1 MKDLIKRAEVQTEGI
16 DWEFFRDNFLRSQ
29 KGLSYLTVTAYK
41 TAINCFTRY
50 MASKDITHP
59 VQDDIYDYQDY
70 LQKENK
76 SIFTQNLYM
85 VSLKKFFE
93 YLGKPYEGQDFKA
106 YADIYSMAAPRIR
119 RPERRKHHREM
130 PTETEVQKLRDL
142 LKDKDRKS
150 SRDLLMV
157 DLALYCGL
165 RVNEIVNV
173 RVEDIRQDGDK
184 YRLYVLRKGHTS
196 RNYYVYLDAG
206 IAKRLQAYNKKY
218 KLKRYVF
225 TDIAH
230 NKTKERLS
238 STTIS
243 VTISENMKKAGIK
256 RKTLTAHSLRHYAG
270 TKYYQETKDLYATQQ
285 FMGHK
290 DSATTEVYMHV
301 ENNYS
306 RVGVTLSPA

>member
-1 MKDLIKRAEVQTEGI
+1 MKDLIKRDEVQTEGI

-29 KGLSYLTVTAYK
+29 KGLSYKTVTSYR
-41 TAINCFTRY
+41 TGINCFT
-50 MASKDITHP
+50 KWIQQEGITHP
-59 VQDDIYDYQDY
+59 VPDDIYNYQDY
-70 LQKENK
+70 LQKENY

-85 VSLKKFFE
+85 VTLKKFFA
-93 YLGKPYEGQDFKA
+93 YLENPYEGKDFKA
-106 YADIYSMAAPRIR
+106 YADIYKAAAPQIR

-130 PTETEVQKLRDL
+130 PTEIEVQKLRDV

-173 RVEDIRQDGDK
+173 RVEDIRQDKDTFK
-184 YRLYVLRKGHTS
+184 LYVLRKGHTA
-196 RNYYVYLDAG
+196 RNYYVYLDQG
-206 IAKRLQAYNKKY
+206 IAERMQAYTKEY

-243 VTISENMKKAGIK
+243 VTISENMKRAGIK

-306 RVGVTLSPA
+306 RVGVTLSPV

>member
-1 MKDLIKRAEVQTEGI
+1 MTDLIKRAEVQTEGI

-29 KGLSYLTVTAYK
+29 TGLSYLTVTAYR

-50 MASKDITHP
+50 MDVKDITHP
-59 VQDDIYDYQDY
+59 VPDDIYDYQDY

-85 VSLKKFFE
+85 ISLKKFFE

-130 PTETEVQKLRDL
+130 PTETEVQKLRDV

-184 YRLYVLRKGHTS
+184 YRLYVLRKGHTT
-196 RNYYVYLDAG
+196 RNYYVFLDAG
-206 IAKRLQAYNKKY
+206 IAERLQAYNKKY

-256 RKTLTAHSLRHYAG
+256 RKTLTAHSLRH
-270 TKYYQETKDLYATQQ
+270 
-285 FMGHK
+285 
-290 DSATTEVYMHV
+290 
-301 ENNYS
+301 
-306 RVGVTLSPA
+306 